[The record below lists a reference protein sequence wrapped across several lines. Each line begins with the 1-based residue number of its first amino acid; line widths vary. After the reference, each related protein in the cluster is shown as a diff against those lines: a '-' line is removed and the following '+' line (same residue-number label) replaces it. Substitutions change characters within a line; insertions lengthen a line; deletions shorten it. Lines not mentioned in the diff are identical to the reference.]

1 MGRTEQKCRGV
12 GWDGQYGK
20 AWAVQNKSVV
30 VWAKMGST
38 AKRGPHVI
46 LVCTHGASSSGQVA
60 VQGEGWAHAT
70 TSQAQV
76 HLERGP
82 VLPDELQK
90 VEHGFAERMW
100 CALMLNEGVQTADTF
115 LQSPLKVHQQPVRYR
130 EQCVGVSRPKQT
142 VKNVRQAV
150 VVHQVAEDAESE
162 AIVVI

>member
-1 MGRTEQKCRGV
+1 M
-12 GWDGQYGK
+12 
-20 AWAVQNKSVV
+20 
-30 VWAKMGST
+30 
-38 AKRGPHVI
+38 
-46 LVCTHGASSSGQVA
+46 GQVA
-60 VQGEGWAHAT
+60 VQVGGRAHAT

-130 EQCVGVSRPKQT
+130 EQCFGVSRPKQT

>member
-1 MGRTEQKCRGV
+1 M
-12 GWDGQYGK
+12 
-20 AWAVQNKSVV
+20 
-30 VWAKMGST
+30 
-38 AKRGPHVI
+38 
-46 LVCTHGASSSGQVA
+46 GQVA
-60 VQGEGWAHAT
+60 VQGGGRAHAT

-115 LQSPLKVHQQPVRYR
+115 LQSTLKVHQQPVRYR
-130 EQCVGVSRPKQT
+130 EQCFGVSRPKQT